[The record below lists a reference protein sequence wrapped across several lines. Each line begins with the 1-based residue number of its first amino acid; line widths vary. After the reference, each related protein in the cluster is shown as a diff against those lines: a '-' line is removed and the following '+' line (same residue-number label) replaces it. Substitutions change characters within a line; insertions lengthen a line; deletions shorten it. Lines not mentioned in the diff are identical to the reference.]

1 MDYHYQQLLLRPTKS
16 NSKCDIYI
24 AEDSLVEDSNLGRL
38 FILIEFFSR
47 EKKAKDIIQ
56 GIIKNIVTNYYSSPT
71 SNAEISLEQACQS
84 TNINLPDL
92 LDGALGL
99 LHKINILAGVLKDEE
114 LHLASS
120 GNIKALV
127 VRHNKLI
134 PIVPEK
140 EILAPKRKETRLFS
154 NLVSGEIKTND
165 VLIFSNQTLFD
176 YFSREKIKKTIETIN
191 PEPAVEYFKNMLL
204 ENVNPVSFLALIFKI
219 LPEESYATTASKESM
234 NDFFDAQDSMTN
246 LVNLETKTTGVLTA
260 HLWPAI
266 KNKINFLKTL
276 TARKKITPTV
286 APLTIKFDTTQT
298 EKKHFSTHP
307 FVNFTLKIKNIWQLL
322 LSLPQ
327 KTTTF
332 FANLKKMNRRSK
344 IIASCSVLLI
354 IIFIAGIFVLKN
366 HQKTTL
372 AAKNFSDQTKLIEDK
387 ISQAEAAL
395 IYQNTE
401 EAVNNLKQAQ
411 ILIVSLPRSTNPWQ
425 TKATELELQAQT
437 MLNKIYHIYSA
448 ILTPIANL
456 ETAENSALKSL
467 IKNNDQLFAV
477 GAKSI
482 YQIEPTQK
490 SFSPLIIDTSYT
502 DGQNWDQDNLIFQ
515 NSERK
520 FVTYNLSLKNS
531 NIKSLFLAAT
541 ITNWSPYADKIYALD
556 PTKKQILKISQP
568 LSNNPQTQN
577 WLQDSFAITEK
588 AVQILVD
595 GDIWLVSNDGKI
607 YRFTRGKNQNFTINN
622 LSKALGNNL
631 KLYTENGW
639 DKIYVL
645 DFDNTRL
652 LTIRKSGTV
661 EEQFNSP
668 EIAACQNFVINNQQD
683 KAWLLCNT
691 QIMEIDLTKK

>member
-38 FILIEFFSR
+38 FILVEFFSR

-114 LHLASS
+114 LYLASS

-134 PIVPEK
+134 PIIPEK
-140 EILAPKRKETRLFS
+140 EILAHKNKETRLFS
-154 NLVSGEIKTND
+154 NLVSGEIKIND
-165 VLIFSNQTLFD
+165 ILIFSNQTLFD

-204 ENVNPVSFLALIFKI
+204 ENVNPVSFLALIFKMV
-219 LPEESYATTASKESM
+219 PEENYETLVTKESM
-234 NDFFDAQDSMTN
+234 HDFFDTQDSMTS
-246 LVNLETKTTGVLTA
+246 LVNLEAKTTGVLTA
-260 HLWPAI
+260 RLWPAI
-266 KNKINFLKTL
+266 KNKINSFKTL
-276 TARKKITPTV
+276 LARKKTTPAT
-286 APLTIKFDTTQT
+286 APLTIKNDNTQT
-298 EKKHFSTHP
+298 EKKYSSKHP
-307 FVNFTLKIKNIWQLL
+307 PAYFILKIKNIWQLL

-327 KTTTF
+327 KITTF

-354 IIFIAGIFVLKN
+354 FIFIAAIFILKN

-372 AAKNFSDQTKLIEDK
+372 ATKNFSDQTKLIEDK

-395 IYQNTE
+395 IYQNEE

-411 ILIVSLPRSTNPWQ
+411 ILLVSLPRTTNPWQ

-437 MLNKIYHIYSA
+437 MLNKIYHIYSVA
-448 ILTPIANL
+448 LIPVANL

-467 IKNNDQLFAV
+467 IKNNNQLFAI
-477 GAKSI
+477 GAESV
-482 YQIEPTQK
+482 YQIVPEQK
-490 SFSPLIIDTSYT
+490 SFSPLITSTNYF
-502 DGQNWDQDNLIFQ
+502 DGQNWDADNLIFK
-515 NSERK
+515 NSEHQL
-520 FVTYNLSLKNS
+520 VTYNLSLKNS
-531 NIKSLFLAAT
+531 SIKTLILST
-541 ITNWSPYADKIYALD
+541 SITSWSSYADKIYALD

-577 WLQDSFAITEK
+577 WLQDGFAITEK
-588 AVQILVD
+588 TVQILVD

-661 EEQFNSP
+661 EEQFDSP
-668 EIAACQNFVINNQQD
+668 EIATCQNFVINNQQD

-691 QIMEIDLTKK
+691 QIKEIDLTKK

>member
-16 NSKCDIYI
+16 SSKCDIYI

-38 FILIEFFSR
+38 FILVEFFSR

-127 VRHNKLI
+127 VRHSKLI
-134 PIVPEK
+134 PIIPEK
-140 EILAPKRKETRLFS
+140 EILAPKSKETRLFS

-191 PEPAVEYFKNMLL
+191 PEPAIEYFKNMLL
-204 ENVNPVSFLALIFKI
+204 ENVNPVSFLALIFKMI
-219 LPEESYATTASKESM
+219 PEKNYETDKTKESVS
-234 NDFFDAQDSMTN
+234 NFFDAQDSMTN

-266 KNKINFLKTL
+266 KNKIRILKISIT
-276 TARKKITPTV
+276 RKKTTPDI
-286 APLTIKFDTTQT
+286 AQLPIKINVTKT
-298 EKKHFSTHP
+298 EKKSSPRHLLSI
-307 FVNFTLKIKNIWQLL
+307 FTLKIKKTWLWL
-322 LSLPQ
+322 LSIPQ

-332 FANLKKMNRRSK
+332 FANLKTISRRSK
-344 IIASCSVLLI
+344 IIAGCSILLI

-372 AAKNFSDQTKLIEDK
+372 ATKNFSDQTKLIEDK

-395 IYQNTE
+395 IYQNEE

-411 ILIVSLPRSTNPWQ
+411 ILLVDLPRTTNFWQ
-425 TKATELELQAQT
+425 TKATELELRAQT

-448 ILTPIANL
+448 TLTPIANL
-456 ETAENSALKSL
+456 GTAETNALKAL
-467 IKNNDQLFAV
+467 IKNNNQLFAV
-477 GAKSI
+477 GAESV
-482 YQIEPTQK
+482 YQIEPAQK
-490 SFSPLIIDTSYT
+490 SFSPLITSASYV
-502 DGQNWDQDNLIFQ
+502 DGQNWDQNNLIFQ
-515 NSERK
+515 NNERK
-520 FVTYNLSLKNS
+520 FITYNMSLKNS
-531 NIKSLFLAAT
+531 SVKPLVLATT
-541 ITNWSPYADKIYALD
+541 ITGWSSYADKIYALD

-577 WLQDSFAITEK
+577 WLQDSFATTEK

-622 LSKALGNNL
+622 LSKALSNNL

-639 DKIYVL
+639 DKIYLL
-645 DFDNTRL
+645 DFDNARL
-652 LTIRKSGTV
+652 LSIRKSGTV
-661 EEQFNSP
+661 EEQFNNP
-668 EIAACQNFVINNQQD
+668 DLVACQNFVISDQQNS
-683 KAWLLCNT
+683 AWLLCNT
-691 QIMEIDLTKK
+691 KIMEIDLTKK